1 LSSGSSTAAAIAS
14 EPPRKPKGK
23 SKKRIGRARTLD
35 KRVEPKPDGRYLIYY
50 KPS

>member
-1 LSSGSSTAAAIAS
+1 LSSAALPV
-14 EPPRKPKGK
+14 EPPRETTPKK
-23 SKKRIGRARTLD
+23 RTKRIGRARKLI